1 MVELNENIEINQET
15 QKKSIELASLVW
27 LYFSKSNYKELLE
40 DDFKSLK
47 KLKKWLEWLIA
58 WTKEEVIIVLEWKE
72 RTFNVQ
78 EKSELEQIIEAKE
91 KKYSATR
98 KKIEIWANKFSDEYI
113 PSILWSDD
121 DVSELDF
128 DALLSWDF
136 DINDTLTRIRE
147 LYSEPWVKELYN
159 EELNGRKT
167 GFELLEDWEKELKE
181 VSLVEAKIE
190 KAKKII
196 LDLRIKSFLD
206 RKTLKSNEVS
216 YIKRI
221 QTWIDKLNW
230 DLDELLQ
237 KRELATAHRLDT
249 VKKYK
254 TQLDNTWFVNVP
266 SRQIIIDEILEK
278 LILWENVL
286 LTWPTW
292 TGKTVLAI
300 EAVKIL
306 AVQKW
311 TWYEEIDWEEI
322 TDSIKKSWKS
332 DTDEDD
338 FVSVLSGHSGITTA
352 EFIAKPSLKSDW
364 KGWMY
369 TDTQLWKLLKA
380 FVEWKI
386 PIIDEIDL
394 IPNDVLMRVKHLF
407 TLRPGQKYSPQE
419 DHNKKHVMQNTS
431 IVATANIKSEKHPD
445 REELD
450 PAIVRLFKW
459 VQVPYFTEDES
470 YDISLAYLMES
481 QGYIYDIDVTTLK
494 KDGILYN
501 LIKSLKE
508 IEDSYLWKWNG
519 LSVNIWWSDKSW
531 LYLQKAV
538 LEIWNFV
545 SMFKWFK
552 ESGKSFKQF
561 IKWKITEFVSN
572 WAYSKNDRLLLIKIF
587 SSNWLLIRSDLSTL
601 ETRIVDI
608 AKEEL
613 ERNIISNND
622 IFSDEWTKFIDP
634 YELANLDPYN
644 IRKLDELELWDE
656 QKRLKTFMENM
667 SEKAIENIGDE
678 NWDELWSMVDNILS
692 EIEKNPEFEIA
703 DTKIEEICDMLWKTK
718 DTEMIHKLPIL
729 WDKWKN
735 WYEQLLE
742 DDIEGELE
750 NTPTTT
756 IDVDK
761 DTNVVSEN
769 MNLTEF
775 ITSRRQ
781 GFLDEYKNNW
791 TINAN
796 WSDFPVELSDS
807 DKREVGQLDSNDIKI
822 VSEKTVTINL
832 EGITVSEV
840 IINWTEF
847 IAIQVPNFLKW
858 KRLKETYIWK
868 QLADN
873 SNLPDSFLNQTIDM
887 PYIIYG
893 KTNVKD
899 SSWNNKVNISSYNP
913 NSNTDAVRESL
924 KKWFNTTNI
933 VYETILWELIK
944 EHDDLWE
951 ECVNFLWIK
960 ADKDE
965 KDDDGNFWY
974 EKLHPLIEKVEDVF
988 LIDFWIKTQN
998 FSSSDYMLRDYW
1010 VYKDKDWNTRGFL
1023 RGDDAN
1029 DGAVGGAVSLRLS
1042 WDADVSYGH
1051 ISFRPSE

>member
-47 KLKKWLEWLIA
+47 KLKKWLKWLIA
-58 WTKEEVIIVLEWKE
+58 WTKEEVTIVLEWKE
-72 RTFNVQ
+72 RTFNIQ
-78 EKSELEQIIEAKE
+78 EKSELEKIIEEKE
-91 KKYSATR
+91 RKYSETR
-98 KKIEIWANKFSDEYI
+98 KRIEIWANKFSVEYI
-113 PSILWSDD
+113 PSILWNDND

-128 DALLSWDF
+128 DVLLSWDF

-159 EELNGRKT
+159 EELNRRKT
-167 GFELLEDWEKELKE
+167 GFELLEDWEKELIE
-181 VSLVEAKIE
+181 VFLVEAKIK

-206 RKTLKSNEVS
+206 RKTLKPNEVS

-221 QTWIDKLNW
+221 QAWIEKLNL
-230 DLDELLQ
+230 DLYKLLQ
-237 KRELATAHRLDT
+237 KRELATAHRLHT
-249 VKKYK
+249 LKKYK
-254 TQLDNTWFVNVP
+254 TELDNTWFVKVP
-266 SRQIIIDEILEK
+266 SRQVIIDEILEK

-300 EAVKIL
+300 EAVKTL
-306 AVQKW
+306 AIQKGS
-311 TWYEEIDWEEI
+311 WYEEIDWKKLWEEI
-322 TDSIKKSWKS
+322 TEEVKKAVKDKVS
-332 DTDEDD
+332 DDD
-338 FVSVLSGHSGITTA
+338 FVSVLSWHSGITTA

-419 DHNKKHVMQNTS
+419 GHDKKYVMQNTS

-481 QGYIYDIDVTTLK
+481 QGYIYDIDVTTLE

-508 IEDSYLWKWNG
+508 IEDSYLWKWSG

-545 SMFKWFK
+545 SMFNWFK

-561 IKWKITEFVSN
+561 IKWKIIEFVSN
-572 WAYSKNDRLLLIKIF
+572 WAYSKNDKLLLIKIF
-587 SSNWLLIRSDLSTL
+587 SSNWLIIRSDLDKL
-601 ETRIVDI
+601 ETKIVDI

-613 ERNIISNND
+613 EKNILSNND
-622 IFSDEWTKFIDP
+622 IFSEEWTKFIDP

-644 IRKLDELELWDE
+644 IRNLDELELWDE
-656 QKRLKTFMENM
+656 QKRLKPFMEKM

-678 NWDELWSMVDNILS
+678 NWDELWSMVDNVLS
-692 EIEKNPEFEIA
+692 EIEKDPEFEIEEK
-703 DTKIEEICDMLWKTK
+703 KIDEICKALWKTK
-718 DTEMIHKLPIL
+718 DIKMIHKLPIL
-729 WDKWKN
+729 WDKWKKS
-735 WYEQLLE
+735 YEQLLE
-742 DDIEGELE
+742 DDTEGELK
-750 NTPTTT
+750 NIPATT
-756 IDVDK
+756 VD
-761 DTNVVSEN
+761 VVSEN
-769 MNLTEF
+769 MYLTKY
-775 ITSRRQ
+775 IISRRQ
-781 GFLDEYKNNW
+781 NLLDEYKKYW
-791 TINAN
+791 TINVN
-796 WSDFPVELSDS
+796 WFDFPVKLSYS
-807 DKREVGQLDSNDIKI
+807 DKRKVEQLNSNDIKI
-822 VSEKTVTINL
+822 VSEKTVTINS
-832 EGITVSEV
+832 EGITVTEV

-868 QLADN
+868 QLANN
-873 SNLPDSFLNQTIDM
+873 SNLPSDFLDQTLDM

-893 KTNVKD
+893 KTNAKD
-899 SSWNNKVNISSYNP
+899 SSWNNKVNIPSYNP
-913 NSNTDAVRESL
+913 SSDTDAVRESL

-933 VYETILWELIK
+933 VYEAILWELIK

-951 ECVNFLWIK
+951 DYLNYESHK
-960 ADKDE
+960 ANKDQDWHEE
-965 KDDDGNFWY
+965 KIRHL
-974 EKLHPLIEKVEDVF
+974 EEIEEVF
-988 LIDFWIKTQN
+988 GIVFNNHADNWKI
-998 FSSSDYMLRDYW
+998 MWDYW
-1010 VYKDKDWNTRGFL
+1010 VYTDKDWYIQGFF
-1023 RGDDAN
+1023 RGDYSYS
-1029 DGAVGGAVSLRLS
+1029 GAMGGAVSLELDLGTNFL
-1042 WDADVSYGH
+1042 WDQ
-1051 ISFRPSE
+1051 ISFRPSV